1 MKNQLNLYYI
11 FCTAAKCGSIS
22 LAAKELFI
30 SQPAVSKAIS
40 KLEESFGTKLF
51 MRGSRG
57 VTLTDSG
64 KLLFQQLETAFY
76 AIHAG
81 EEQLVKNEAL
91 GVGKLS
97 IGVSTTLCKYV
108 LLPYLKEFIRQNP
121 HIKISIS
128 CQPSH
133 ETIAALENGQLD
145 GVSTTLCKYV
155 LLPYLKEF
163 IRQNPH
169 IKISISCQPSHETI
183 AALEN
188 GQLDIGLVGEAEN
201 TGLSFHALRT
211 ISDVFVAN
219 RDYLNLLTERIYSE
233 KKETILA
240 DREFFSH
247 ATLLLLNRG
256 NMSRQL
262 VDKYMLLQDIASEQQ
277 VEVSTMDLL
286 IDFAKIGMGIACVT
300 KDFVEKELKEGSL
313 VLVST
318 REPIPSRQIGFSYGE
333 RHITPAMEKFLKLSG
348 KVFPCGI
355 SAKLPE

>member
-11 FCTAAKCGSIS
+11 FYTAAKCGSIS

-64 KLLFQQLETAFY
+64 TLLFQQLETAFY

-97 IGVSTTLCKYV
+97 I
-108 LLPYLKEFIRQNP
+108 
-121 HIKISIS
+121 
-128 CQPSH
+128 
-133 ETIAALENGQLD
+133 

-262 VDKYMLLQDIASEQQ
+262 VDKYMLLHDIASEQQ